1 LKQNLLFLFL
11 LSILPYCKNKELQA
25 IAQLEIDQ
33 FTSAYPN
40 NSDTLGNQ
48 NITDVWILTANED
61 LGAYELPAKV
71 PIKANGDSI
80 LVLMSP
86 GLKFD
91 DNPSIRYKYPV
102 LSAYSVKLKLEAG
115 KKYKIIPKIS
125 YFSTYKVDIENFE
138 GTGVKLD
145 KLNSK
150 DTTLIVENLSAH
162 TLNGSKYGRI
172 ALTSAYS
179 QMGLRTSNKFKL
191 PIGNSQD
198 RAFLEFNYKSDVKI
212 TIGLY
217 DGGTG
222 YTPIV
227 ERSANSNW
235 TKYYLDLSSASK
247 AANYANG
254 SFIYFAARHS
264 DGLAI
269 SNIYLEDIKIITR
282 K

>member
-1 LKQNLLFLFL
+1 MKQNLLFLFL
-11 LSILPYCKNKELQA
+11 LSILSYCKNKESQPVAL
-25 IAQLEIDQ
+25 LEIDQ

-40 NSDTLGNQ
+40 SADTLGNQ
-48 NITDVWILTANED
+48 NITDVWILTANDD
-61 LGAYELPAKV
+61 LGAYELPAKI
-71 PIKANGDSI
+71 PIKSSADSI

-86 GLKFD
+86 GLQFD

-102 LSAYSVKLKLEAG
+102 LSTYSVKLKLEAG
-115 KKYKIIPKIS
+115 KKYKVVPKIS
-125 YFSTYKVDIENFE
+125 YFSAYKVDIENFE

-150 DTTLIVENLSAH
+150 DTVLIVENVSTNA
-162 TLNGSKYGRI
+162 LNGSKYGRI

-179 QMGLRTSNKFKL
+179 QMGLRTSNKYKL
-191 PIGNSQD
+191 PLSNSQD
-198 RAFLEFNYKSDVKI
+198 RAFLEFNYKSDVKV

-217 DGGTG
+217 DGGFG

-227 ERSANSNW
+227 ERPASATW

-247 AANYANG
+247 AANYVNG
-254 SFIYFAARHS
+254 SFIYFAAKHS
-264 DGLAI
+264 DDLAL
-269 SNIYLEDIKIITR
+269 SNIYMEDIKVITR